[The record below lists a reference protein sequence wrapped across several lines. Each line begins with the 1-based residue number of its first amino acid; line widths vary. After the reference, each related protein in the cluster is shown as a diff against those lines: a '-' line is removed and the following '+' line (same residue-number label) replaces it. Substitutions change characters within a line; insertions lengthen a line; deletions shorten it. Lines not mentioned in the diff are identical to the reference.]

1 MSEVKLKLMPHQVP
15 FVTDITNKYIGFTG
29 GFRAGKSRAAV
40 WKAIYLAG
48 IHRGKD
54 AVLMS
59 PTYGMT
65 QRNLIPI
72 IREVMPMTGLE
83 YNRKEIHNNK
93 APDVLQI
100 KFGPYT
106 STIHLGLSAEHFD
119 RLNGM
124 SLAWGGLDE
133 ADKCNSMDQAWEA
146 YDQLAS
152 RLSDPVKGM
161 QAQAFATS
169 TPEGYGFMYKRFV
182 KEQLKSMILYKCSMR
197 SNILLP
203 PGYIEDQLERIPA
216 SKHKAYIDGE
226 FCNIFNSVVYPEF
239 SREENHSDITL
250 ADVHPTAPLHVGLD
264 FNVDNMAAV
273 IHVILPD
280 GNPVAVLELTGL
292 RDTPAMIQAIN
303 KIRGNRQVF
312 VYPDASGKN
321 RQVTGMDTSHAQL
334 KAAGFIL
341 RVHAANPSVGDR
353 INCMNAMFL
362 NGLGQRRYKINTRL
376 CPNYTDGL
384 EQQAWVK
391 GEPDKSKTFNLD
403 HAIDAGG
410 YFNTFT
416 YPLQGRPGLRQ
427 HG

>member
-1 MSEVKLKLMPHQVP
+1 MSVKLRIMPHQVP
-15 FVTDITNKYIGFTG
+15 FVTDITHKYIGFTG

-40 WKAIYLAG
+40 WKAVYLAG
-48 IHRGKD
+48 LHRGKE

-65 QRNLIPI
+65 KRNLLPI
-72 IREVMPMTGLE
+72 IRDVMPMTGLE
-83 YNRKEIHNNK
+83 YNRKEIHTNK
-93 APDVLQI
+93 APDALQI

-146 YDQLAS
+146 YSQLMT
-152 RLSDPVKGM
+152 RLSDPYPGM
-161 QAQAFATS
+161 QTQAFATS

-182 KEQLKSMILYKCSMR
+182 TEPLSNMKLYRCSMR
-197 SNILLP
+197 ENFLLP
-203 PGYIEDQLERIPA
+203 PGYIDDQLEQIPA

-226 FCNIFNSVVYPEF
+226 FCNIFNSTVYPEF
-239 SREENHSDITL
+239 DRKLNHTDLTL
-250 ADVHPTAPLHVGLD
+250 ADIPEHAPLHIGMD
-264 FNVDNMAAV
+264 FNIDNMAAV
-273 IHVILPD
+273 LHGVTQQ
-280 GNPVAVLELTGL
+280 GPVAVLELVGL
-292 RDTPAMIQAIN
+292 RDVPAMILAI
-303 KIRGNRQVF
+303 KKVAGRRKVY

-321 RQVTGMDTSHAQL
+321 RQVTGMDTAHALLRQ
-334 KAAGFIL
+334 AGFEL
-341 RVHAANPSVGDR
+341 KVNPANPSVGDR

-362 NGLGQRRYKINTRL
+362 NAAGNRRYKVNTRL
-376 CPNYTDGL
+376 CPTYTDGL
-384 EQQAWVK
+384 EQQAWVN
-391 GEPDKSKTFNLD
+391 GEPDKSKSFNKD

-410 YFNTFT
+410 YFITFT
-416 YPLQGRPGLRQ
+416 YPLQGRPTVRQ